1 MKHKMKSF
9 GLLFFLGMI
18 SCTSNAGEVNGDLRT
33 VLDAQINN
41 SVIDIPKGT
50 YILDLK
56 DGKQPYLFSYKKNVQ
71 VKGNGSTIIFNYQ
84 KQAFSFEHCEDMVF
98 LVFIIYYVPP

>member
-71 VKGNGSTIIFNYQ
+71 VKEMVRQLFVIIRNRLLVLSIV
-84 KQAFSFEHCEDMVF
+84 KIWSF
-98 LVFIIYYVPP
+98 LI

>member
-56 DGKQPYLFSYKKNVQ
+56 DGKQPYLFSYKKMFRSREMVRQLFVIIRNRLLVLSI
-71 VKGNGSTIIFNYQ
+71 VKIW
-84 KQAFSFEHCEDMVF
+84 SF
-98 LVFIIYYVPP
+98 LI